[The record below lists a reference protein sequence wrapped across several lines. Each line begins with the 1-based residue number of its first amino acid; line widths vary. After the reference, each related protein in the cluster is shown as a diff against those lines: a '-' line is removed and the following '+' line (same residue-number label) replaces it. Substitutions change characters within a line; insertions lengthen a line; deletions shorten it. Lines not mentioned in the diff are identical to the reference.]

1 MVEIKS
7 QPTYFVAFLK
17 TRFTSIDEVKAK
29 MPDALATH
37 LSRSNEL
44 HRHGKVLMAGAFR
57 SNPGEFVTTM
67 AVFYSREDAE
77 EYVRGDPFVINGM
90 VSDWHIEEWASILRE

>member
-1 MVEIKS
+1 MIEIKS
-7 QPTYFVAFLK
+7 QPTYFVAFLT
-17 TRFTSIDEVKAK
+17 TRFTSIDEVRAK

-44 HRHGKVLMAGAFR
+44 HRQGRAVMAGALR
-57 SNPGEFVTTM
+57 NNPGEPVTTM

-77 EYVRGDPFVINGM
+77 AYVKGDPFVINGM
-90 VSDWHIEEWASILRE
+90 VNEWHIEEWANILRA

>member
-7 QPTYFVAFLK
+7 QPIYFVAFLK
-17 TRFTSIDEVKAK
+17 TGFTSIDEVRAK

-44 HRHGKVLMAGAFR
+44 HRHGKVLMAGALK
-57 SNPGEFVTTM
+57 SNPGESVTTM
-67 AVFYSREDAE
+67 AVFYSQEDAE
-77 EYVRGDPFVINGM
+77 EYVKGDPFVISGM
-90 VSDWHIEEWASILRE
+90 VSDWHVEEWARILRE

>member
-44 HRHGKVLMAGAFR
+44 HRHGKVLDGWSVQEQPR
-57 SNPGEFVTTM
+57 RVCHEPWLCSI
-67 AVFYSREDAE
+67 REKTLK
-77 EYVRGDPFVINGM
+77 
-90 VSDWHIEEWASILRE
+90 ST